1 MAIVGGCR
9 VLDVRF
15 LIPRVR
21 TIRRWAVVGTALLA
35 VVVGSPVAAA
45 ANYVPINGA
54 GSTWSSNAINA
65 WRVNVAQFGIPV
77 NYTAVGST
85 TGRNEFRD
93 GTVDW
98 AASDIP
104 YGLADGT
111 NVDPPPMRGF
121 AYLPDTAGGL
131 SFMYNLTIGTRRV
144 TNLRLSGPAIAGIFT
159 GTITRW
165 NDPAITA
172 DNPGLSLPAI
182 RIVPV
187 VRSDGAGATS
197 QFTQWMVATQGPA
210 WTAYCQAV
218 GRSPCTQTAAYPV
231 LPGSAMVA
239 QAGDLGVAGFVSQS
253 QAAGSIGF
261 VEYSY
266 ALQTG
271 FPVAKMLNAA
281 GYYTAPTA
289 GHVAVSLL
297 KAQTNSNLTEDLSQV
312 YTNPDPRTYPLSGYS
327 YLIVPTATDARFTTA
342 KGFTLADFGKYL
354 LCQGQ
359 NQVDAL
365 GYSALPI
372 NLVQAGFDQLRRIPG
387 ANIPN
392 INLSTC
398 DNPTFSTDGTNTL
411 ANTDPFPPAC
421 DKQGTTQCNGDATPP
436 GTGQETIQVG
446 LGAVSSGSLTLT
458 VSGTPVTMSTPT
470 DIGTALDSTGSLSP
484 VTVSDS
490 RLPGE
495 PGWDA
500 TGSVGDFTSG
510 ANTFS
515 GNALG
520 WTPAITT
527 PDAANDVTSGGTVAP
542 NNPGLGTTAALAA
555 ALAGHGA
562 GTTVLGAGLD
572 LRIPLGTPAGN
583 YSATLTVTLLS
594 K

>member
-15 LIPRVR
+15 LV
-21 TIRRWAVVGTALLA
+21 RRWAVVGGALLA
-35 VVVGSPVAAA
+35 VVVGSPVAVAA
-45 ANYVPINGA
+45 TYVPITGS
-54 GSTWSSNAINA
+54 GSTWSSNAINS
-65 WRVNVAQFGIPV
+65 WIRNVSQLGMPV
-77 NYTAVGST
+77 GYSAVGST
-85 TGRNEFRD
+85 TGRNQFRN

-98 AASDIP
+98 AASDVP
-104 YGLADGT
+104 YGVVDGT
-111 NVDPPPMRGF
+111 NVDPRPTRGF
-121 AYLPDTAGGL
+121 AYVPDTAGGL
-131 SFMYNLTIGTRRV
+131 SFVYNLAIGTRRV
-144 TNLRLSGPAIAGIFT
+144 TNLRLSGPVIAGIFT
-159 GTITRW
+159 GTITMW
-165 NDPAITA
+165 NDPAIAA

-182 RIVPV
+182 RVVPV
-187 VRSDGAGATS
+187 VRSDGAGSTS
-197 QFTQWMVATQGPA
+197 QLTQWLVATQGA
-210 WTAYCQAV
+210 DWTAYCQLV
-218 GRSPCTQTAAYPV
+218 GRSPCTQTSTYPV
-231 LPGSAMVA
+231 LPGSGFVA
-239 QAGDLGVAGFVSQS
+239 QNGDLGVTGYVQQAG
-253 QAAGSIGF
+253 ANGSIGY

-266 ALQTG
+266 ALQSG
-271 FPVAKMLNAA
+271 FPVAKVLNAA

-297 KAQTNSNLTEDLSQV
+297 KAQLNSDLTENLSQV

-327 YLIVPTATDARFTTA
+327 YLIVPTAVEDGFTTA
-342 KGFTLADFGKYL
+342 KGFTLADFGKYA

-392 INLSTC
+392 IDIQTC
-398 DNPTFSTDGTNTL
+398 NNPTFSTDGTNTL
-411 ANTDPFPPAC
+411 ANTDPFPQSC
-421 DKQGTTQCNGDATPP
+421 DRQGTTQCGDATPP
-436 GTGQETIQVG
+436 PGGNQETIQVG
-446 LGAVSSGSLTLT
+446 LGAVSSGGLTLT
-458 VSGTPVTMSTPT
+458 VDGTPVTMSTPT
-470 DIGTALDSTGSLSP
+470 NIGTALDSTGSLSP
-484 VTVSDS
+484 VTVTDS

-495 PGWDA
+495 PGWDE

-515 GNALG
+515 GNGLG

-527 PDAANDVTSGGTVAP
+527 PDAANDVTVGGLVAP

-572 LRIPLGTPAGN
+572 LRIPFGTPAGN
-583 YSATLTVTLLS
+583 YRATLTVTLLS